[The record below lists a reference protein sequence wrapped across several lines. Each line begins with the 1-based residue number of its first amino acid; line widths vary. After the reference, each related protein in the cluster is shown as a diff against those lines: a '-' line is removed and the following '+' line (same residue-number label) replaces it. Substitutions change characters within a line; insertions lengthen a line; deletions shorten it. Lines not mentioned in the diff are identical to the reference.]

1 MASIL
6 FEVVRICNSQFK
18 CNYLK
23 EKKHFFHFLFHFL
36 NLHHIL
42 NILKKTCLSQLMYFG
57 NYRQWKSRLDHPL
70 KSVVSENA
78 LKKNMPTLSQKLVKS
93 PSERFKHHFP
103 SLSGKLIWKMSPL
116 VSGEILAVLL
126 THWLP
131 MASILFKVVRICN
144 SQFKCNY
151 LKNKKVFLNF
161 LFHFC
166 NLHQFLRVLKKRMIV
181 IANAFLKLQTVK
193 NLVEPLSKKRCF
205 TTRFD
210 TQQDQATQILA
221 ICPWDNFYHVFSS
234 FLEKL
239 IWKMSPLVLGEILGV
254 FVNTLTADGKYPV
267 QGCENLQ
274 LPIQMQLFQKW
285 KTFFQFFI
293 LFLRSTWN
301 FEHFERKND
310 RHS

>member
-1 MASIL
+1 MARIL

-18 CNYLK
+18 CNSLK
-23 EKKHFFHFLFHFL
+23 EKKHFLHFLFHFL

-103 SLSGKLIWKMSPL
+103 SLSGKLIWIMSPL

-151 LKNKKVFLNF
+151 LKNKKVSLYF
-161 LFHFC
+161 LFH
-166 NLHQFLRVLKKRMIV
+166 L
-181 IANAFLKLQTVK
+181 
-193 NLVEPLSKKRCF
+193 
-205 TTRFD
+205 
-210 TQQDQATQILA
+210 
-221 ICPWDNFYHVFSS
+221 
-234 FLEKL
+234 
-239 IWKMSPLVLGEILGV
+239 
-254 FVNTLTADGKYPV
+254 
-267 QGCENLQ
+267 
-274 LPIQMQLFQKW
+274 
-285 KTFFQFFI
+285 
-293 LFLRSTWN
+293 
-301 FEHFERKND
+301 
-310 RHS
+310 